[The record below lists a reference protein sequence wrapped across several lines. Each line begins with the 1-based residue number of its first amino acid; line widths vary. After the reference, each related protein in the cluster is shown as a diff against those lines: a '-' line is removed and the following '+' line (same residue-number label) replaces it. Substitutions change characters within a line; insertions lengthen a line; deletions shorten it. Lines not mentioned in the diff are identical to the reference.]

1 MKLFKNA
8 ESRLSLVLWAIALHS
23 FMVGLGLIMQPPVI
37 MKLFG
42 FKSCGEHFF
51 PAQGGVFHIVMAF
64 AYAMAAGNLQ
74 KNRALV
80 IFSIGVK
87 AAATVFLLIY
97 FFVIESIWMVLLS
110 GIGDGIMCLLIYV
123 TYIGWINDHN
133 RSNDAT
139 ISPNLTNS

>member
-23 FMVGLGLIMQPPVI
+23 FLVGLGLIMQPPVI

-97 FFVIESIWMVLLS
+97 FL
-110 GIGDGIMCLLIYV
+110 
-123 TYIGWINDHN
+123 
-133 RSNDAT
+133 
-139 ISPNLTNS
+139 